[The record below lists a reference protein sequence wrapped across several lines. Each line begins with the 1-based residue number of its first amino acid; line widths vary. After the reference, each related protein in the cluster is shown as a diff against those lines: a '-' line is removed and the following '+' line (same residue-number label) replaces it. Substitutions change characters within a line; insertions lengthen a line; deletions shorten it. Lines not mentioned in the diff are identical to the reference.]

1 MNSQFAKFSV
11 SDFNHDSLSLPQ
23 PALGLGVDHQGLV
36 TPQLAEFAVSA
47 LSLEIELTSPTP
59 SKKRKVLSSTLV
71 PFQITGGNSVGA
83 AEMEKEP
90 VAVVGMRSWLIII
103 LI

>member
-1 MNSQFAKFSV
+1 MNSQFAKFAV

-23 PALGLGVDHQGLV
+23 PTLGLGVDHQGLV
-36 TPQLAEFAVSA
+36 TPQLAEFAISA
-47 LSLEIELTSPTP
+47 LSLEIELTSSTP
-59 SKKRKVLSSTLV
+59 SKKRKVVSSTLV

-90 VAVVGMRSWLIII
+90 VAVDGMRSWLVII
-103 LI
+103 LL